1 MNSGH
6 EDFSPRSDD
15 TVSALQRFEKNL
27 NPISPQSVV
36 SSTKLDAE
44 KYPSLSTK
52 MLSSKVNILFDIDRA
67 AANSPSIDLAPGL
80 NWLGAI
86 SSIEM
91 DILVNILI
99 LS

>member
-1 MNSGH
+1 MY
-6 EDFSPRSDD
+6 
-15 TVSALQRFEKNL
+15 V
-27 NPISPQSVV
+27 
-36 SSTKLDAE
+36 
-44 KYPSLSTK
+44 
-52 MLSSKVNILFDIDRA
+52 FDIDRA
-67 AANSPSIDLAPGL
+67 ADNSPSIDLAPGL